1 MLEKDV
7 WFILERISN
16 VAKTY
21 NDKLQIH
28 IRKYNRFDTQLSP
41 TKKGV
46 TLSLSRWLMLE
57 NREAVVF
64 INFTVKRSQKK
75 TKKTYI

>member
-1 MLEKDV
+1 MLLKLIMINYR
-7 WFILERISN
+7 FTLGNTTGLIL
-16 VAKTY
+16 
-21 NDKLQIH
+21 
-28 IRKYNRFDTQLSP
+28 